1 MQRFTQIEDIHRRIF
16 TAMLSSLDQ
25 SNGKIL
31 KQVQQLGL
39 EQKTLIIFL
48 SDNGSP
54 TRELTSS
61 NLPLRGER
69 GSMYEGGLRVPFLMR
84 WTGTR
89 ASKQTINA
97 PVSSLD
103 IFATC
108 ATLAGA
114 PLPHNL
120 DGCHLVPFLLKQK
133 IDLPNSDFFWRQG
146 RSAALRSGEWKIVQ
160 MRGNCDKPV
169 WEL

>member
-103 IFATC
+103 IFSTC

-114 PLPHNL
+114 PSLIIWMA
-120 DGCHLVPFLLKQK
+120 VISF
-133 IDLPNSDFFWRQG
+133 
-146 RSAALRSGEWKIVQ
+146 RS
-160 MRGNCDKPV
+160 C
-169 WEL
+169 